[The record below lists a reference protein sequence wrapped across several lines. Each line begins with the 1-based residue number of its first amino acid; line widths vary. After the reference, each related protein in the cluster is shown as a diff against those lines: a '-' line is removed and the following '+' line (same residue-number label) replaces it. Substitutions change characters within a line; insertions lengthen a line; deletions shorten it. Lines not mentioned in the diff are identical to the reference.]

1 MMATKTIKIN
11 PELFNVGFQK
21 KQQSKNK
28 SVKMNPQNKDIISK
42 SFRENILKRIQKLKS
57 LNSKKTNFQ
66 YKPDRNNNTPTI
78 QLESTPPQPKEEINE
93 FVEALH
99 HIENNNNNNNN
110 KQEEKKS
117 VVNEDVPFGV
127 LKNGTKPTYRQY
139 YNKTIKNTSPSP
151 LSETNTENTK
161 TMETNTKTMETEN
174 DCDQQQK
181 IITENDDNK
190 KSNKY
195 ITTVRRQHKLGK
207 LKNRR
212 TVSILLKNKN
222 TQKQVLDAQK
232 ELKKTPIKEVKNYL
246 YQQNLIKIGSSIPND
261 VSRKMYEDC
270 KLTGCVTNTNSDV
283 IIHNLQNWNESFD

>member
-1 MMATKTIKIN
+1 MATKTIKIN
-11 PELFNVGFQK
+11 PELFQVGFQK

-28 SVKMNPQNKDIISK
+28 SVKMTSQNKDIISK

-57 LNSKKTNFQ
+57 LNSKKSNFQ
-66 YKPDRNNNTPTI
+66 YKPNTNTNI
-78 QLESTPPQPKEEINE
+78 ITNDEPPKEQTNQIKQKEEINE
-93 FVEALH
+93 FVDALQ
-99 HIENNNNNNNN
+99 HIEKN

-117 VVNEDVPFGV
+117 VVHEDVPFGV

-139 YNKTIKNTSPSP
+139 YNKTIKNASFENKESDDNQKIP
-151 LSETNTENTK
+151 LTK
-161 TMETNTKTMETEN
+161 TSN
-174 DCDQQQK
+174 DQK
-181 IITENDDNK
+181 IDSICNEEEKNVEKDKET

-195 ITTVRRQHKLGK
+195 VTTVRRQHKLGK

-222 TQKQVLDAQK
+222 TQKKVLDAQK

-246 YQQNLIKIGSSIPND
+246 YQQNLIKIGSTIPND
-261 VSRKMYEDC
+261 ISRKMYEDC
-270 KLTGCVTNTNSDV
+270 KLTGLVTNTNTDV